1 MGVALAVVG
10 WLGVGIVFLRLVVV
24 VLGILP
30 TTVMLGVV
38 ALAVFR
44 VVVAPLARNV
54 VSRVLYQRENAPNAA
69 QDRHGSLLL
78 SGLRRAQ
85 ALSGSPR
92 CHPTFAD
99 AR

>member
-30 TTVMLGVV
+30 TTVVLGV

-54 VSRVLYQRENAPNAA
+54 VSRVLYQCENARNAA

-92 CHPTFAD
+92 RHPTFAD
-99 AR
+99 ARR